1 MEPVH
6 HPQAMFQG
14 ILYFRHVDEQGK
26 KLRCKIA
33 GLKFAD
39 IHIQVI
45 FSQQGRPTLFD
56 QFAHRVTVQIDCVHS
71 MPPCLFCLK
80 YPANENQ

>member
-1 MEPVH
+1 MVGRQFQMEPVH

-39 IHIQVI
+39 VHI
-45 FSQQGRPTLFD
+45 
-56 QFAHRVTVQIDCVHS
+56 
-71 MPPCLFCLK
+71 
-80 YPANENQ
+80 